1 MLRRSITVL
10 VICVGILAVLW
21 PALAMILQ
29 STREPGGE
37 VLLMHDP
44 WILTVRTLA
53 WSGGVAIGAMLLGWL
68 PGHVLGIGL
77 QRQRRASMAPG
88 RSKTF
93 GWPILLAAILLPLLI
108 PSYAVFYAWWQT
120 WPSGTWLF
128 DRLELWDAIGLG
140 RQSTLGLALLSWSWP
155 LVSLCVAPAAATWPQ
170 SRSDQLAAD
179 GASWGQRTL
188 ARLHHDAGG
197 LLLGGLLVAAFIFGN
212 VICFDLAG
220 VFTVGNEMR
229 ALTAMQAAP
238 GQMASVAL
246 PAAAAALI
254 GAWIT
259 WWALGRTV
267 DDASPVGDSIKPMAG
282 VVIALIWIVTA
293 LVPAVL
299 IFANIDEKALE
310 LWAAHGQSIARDAI
324 QAIILGGLVC
334 IVFLGILWLLRGPR
348 GGWRWVGVVLSIP
361 WVAMLLAPGSLVA
374 ATVLAG
380 IALLPS
386 ASLQS
391 WLLRSGVALFIGWL
405 AKFGGIAAL
414 AARWVARSEPVPL
427 QDLRRM
433 HGGSW
438 RSEGPRTWFTA
449 VGLVAVTALLALG
462 EIPISMRLSPPAP
475 SPPVS
480 VTLLNAMHYQRPET
494 VIAMLAL
501 LIVIGAILA
510 IGLGYL
516 ARWSLKRTSSG
527 GPLASIVLLLIPMIF
542 LCSCTDSGTGTS
554 PLEVESVI
562 GGPGRMTG
570 RFDFPRAMAVDPRT
584 HDIFV
589 VEKSGRVQRLDS
601 TGQPLADWM
610 MPRVER
616 GRPTGITIG
625 PDGNAWVADTHEHR
639 VMVYTPNG
647 ELLRSFG
654 TYGMEP
660 GQFIYPT
667 DVTFGP
673 DGLVYVSEYGGNDRI
688 QVFTQDGDWVRTLG
702 GPGPEPGQFDRP
714 QSIIMAPGG
723 QSILVADARNRRIQ
737 EIDAMTGAGRV
748 VRQGGP
754 DQPLCIPFGLMR
766 GRNGTLVVTDIGSNS
781 LLRLDSQGEVIDTR
795 GGWGWG
801 AGQLRDPW
809 AVAQHENGMLI
820 LDSGNNRILLVEQD
834 QP

>member
-1 MLRRSITVL
+1 MLRRSIAVL
-10 VICVGILAVLW
+10 VICAGILAVLW
-21 PALAMILQ
+21 PALAMIVQ
-29 STREPGGE
+29 SSRVTGGE
-37 VLLMHDP
+37 VLLMHEP

-53 WSGGVAIGAMLLGWL
+53 WSVGIAIGAMLLGWL

-77 QRQRRASMAPG
+77 HRQRHASLDPG
-88 RSKTF
+88 RSKAL
-93 GWPILLAAILLPLLI
+93 GWPVLLGAILLPLLV

-140 RQSTLGLALLSWSWP
+140 RRFTLGVALLSWSWP

-179 GASWGQRTL
+179 GASWIQRTV
-188 ARLHHDAGG
+188 ARLHHDVGG
-197 LLLGGLLVAAFIFGN
+197 LLLGGLLVTAFIFGN

-220 VFTVGNEMR
+220 VFTVGNELR

-238 GQMASVAL
+238 GQMAAVAL
-246 PAAAAALI
+246 PAAIAALI
-254 GAWIT
+254 GAVIT

-267 DDASPVGDSIKPMAG
+267 DDASTAGDSTKPVAG
-282 VVIALIWIVTA
+282 VLVALIWIVTA
-293 LVPAVL
+293 FVPAVL
-299 IFANIDEKALE
+299 IFANIDQKALD
-310 LWAAHGQSIARDAI
+310 LWVAHGQSIARDAI
-324 QAIILGGLVC
+324 HAVILGGLVC

-348 GGWRWVGVVLSIP
+348 CGWRWVGVVLSIP

-386 ASLQS
+386 TGLRT
-391 WLLRSGVALFIGWL
+391 WLLGSGAALLIGWL

-433 HGGSW
+433 HGGGW
-438 RSEGPRTWFTA
+438 RAEGPRTWFTA
-449 VGLVAVTALLALG
+449 VGLAAVTALLALG
-462 EIPISMRLSPPAP
+462 EIPIAMRLSPPAP

-501 LIVIGAILA
+501 FIVIGAIIA
-510 IGLGYL
+510 IGLGFL
-516 ARWSLKRTSSG
+516 ARWSLQRVRSAGSY
-527 GPLASIVLLLIPMIF
+527 AAMVLLLIPMIYQVG
-542 LCSCTDSGTGTS
+542 CSDRGSGTA
-554 PLEVESVI
+554 PLEVEKVI
-562 GGPGRMTG
+562 GGPGRMAG
-570 RFDFPRAMAVDPRT
+570 RFDYPRAMAVDPRT

-601 TGQPLADWM
+601 TGQPLNDWM

-625 PDGNAWVADTHEHR
+625 PDGNVWIADTHEHR

-647 ELLRSFG
+647 DLLRSFG
-654 TYGMEP
+654 NYGFEP

-667 DVTFGP
+667 DVAFGP
-673 DGLVYVSEYGGNDRI
+673 DGLVYVAEYGGNDRI
-688 QVFTQDGDWVRTLG
+688 QAFTQEGEWVRTLG

-714 QSIIMAPGG
+714 QSIIMTPGG
-723 QSILVADARNRRIQ
+723 HSILVADARNRRIQ
-737 EIDAMTGAGRV
+737 EIDVMTGAGRV

-754 DQPLCIPFGLMR
+754 DQPLCIPFGLMA

-781 LLRLDSQGEVIDTR
+781 LLRLDSQGSLIGKR
-795 GGWGWG
+795 GGWARGPC
-801 AGQLRDPW
+801 QHRDPW
-809 AVAQHENGMLI
+809 AETKNDRG
-820 LDSGNNRILLVEQD
+820 
-834 QP
+834 